1 MHVVDTDKTYAY
13 ICILGI
19 LFQLQVAVTFPQA
32 CDTNFHAL
40 PFFWLCQTHDWIN
53 SFKVKK
59 D

>member
-19 LFQLQVAVTFPQA
+19 LFQLQVAITFPQA

-40 PFFWLCQTHDWIN
+40 PFF
-53 SFKVKK
+53 
-59 D
+59 